1 MPSTRVLRGLLLGF
15 GVFCGSTAVILIK
28 ASDEFPVLVAS
39 YRLLIA
45 ALVLTPF
52 FLRQLRGYSGP
63 YGWQQLRWSALP
75 AVMLACHFITW
86 VTGIHLATVANA
98 SLIVNLTPAV
108 MPFFLFVFYKE
119 RINRVEVVGTLCAM
133 LGLGILATSRLNITG
148 EHLLGVGVCFLSM
161 LFFAAYL
168 ALGRLNGGRLPLWL
182 YMVPLYWI
190 AGLICLVCA
199 LPFINP
205 IKAYTTQ
212 NVLLILGLGLIPTV
226 VAHTVLNYSMK
237 FFRGQVVS
245 IANLGQILFATLMG
259 FLIFQEVP
267 PLVFYLAAAFII
279 AGVLVVLWSGYRK
292 RAAA

>member
-1 MPSTRVLRGLLLGF
+1 MPSKTVLRGLLLGF

-28 ASDEFPVLVAS
+28 ASDEHPVLVAS

-45 ALVLTPF
+45 ALTLTPF
-52 FLRQLRGYSGP
+52 FLRQLRAYPGP
-63 YGWQQLRWSALP
+63 YGWQQVRWSALP
-75 AVMLACHFITW
+75 ATMLAFHFITW
-86 VTGIHLATVANA
+86 VIGVHLATVANA

-108 MPFFLFVFYKE
+108 MPFFLLLFYKE
-119 RINRVEVVGTLCAM
+119 RINRVEVVGTLFAM
-133 LGLGILATSRLNITG
+133 AGLAILATSRLNITG

-161 LFFAAYL
+161 LFFGAYL
-168 ALGRLNGGRLPLWL
+168 SLGRLNGGRLPLWL

-199 LPFINP
+199 LPFIDP
-205 IKAYTTQ
+205 IKSYTPA
-212 NVLLILGLGLIPTV
+212 NLALILALGLVPTV
-226 VAHTVLNYSMK
+226 IAHTVLNYSMK

-259 FLIFQEVP
+259 ALIFLEVP
-267 PLVFYLAAAFII
+267 PAIFYLAAAFII

-292 RAAA
+292 RAA